1 MNDVVFGSATKK
13 LLASKKLKAV
23 IFDCDGVLVDSEPV
37 YAEAFSHTLAAFG
50 CDLPASLLRETL
62 QGKSMADCYAWL
74 AKHWHFSVTTHF
86 EKTLLA
92 HTDRLIASK
101 LQPINGAA
109 LTVAAI
115 RAPKAVASNGLRQSV
130 LANLKRCQLDHF
142 FGEHIY
148 TANQVAQPKPAPDI
162 YLLAAKRLGVL
173 PAECAVV
180 EDSPLG
186 VAAAV
191 AAGMQVCWLQQG
203 LQEGLQEGL
212 QVQTCTAV
220 PHAQVHHA
228 SSMQAAALWLVDQGL
243 ACGK

>member
-1 MNDVVFGSATKK
+1 MNDVAFGLPTEKK
-13 LLASKKLKAV
+13 VTSKNVTSKTLKAV

-37 YAEAFSHTLAAFG
+37 YAEAFSSTLAAFG
-50 CDLPASLLRETL
+50 FDLPASLLRETL

-74 AKHWHFSVTTHF
+74 AKHWGFSVTAHF

-92 HTDRLIASK
+92 NTDQLIINR
-101 LQPINGAA
+101 LQPIDHAA
-109 LTVAAI
+109 MIVAAI
-115 RAPKAVASNGLRQSV
+115 RVPKAVASNGLRQSV

-148 TANQVAQPKPAPDI
+148 TADQVAQPKPAPDI

-173 PAECAVV
+173 PTECAVV

-191 AAGMQVCWLQQG
+191 AAGMQVCWLNQG
-203 LQEGLQEGL
+203 TQRQASKVTQHEKI
-212 QVQTCTAV
+212 
-220 PHAQVHHA
+220 HSA
-228 SSMQAAALWLVDQGL
+228 SSMQAVGLWLVDQGL
-243 ACGK
+243 MDR